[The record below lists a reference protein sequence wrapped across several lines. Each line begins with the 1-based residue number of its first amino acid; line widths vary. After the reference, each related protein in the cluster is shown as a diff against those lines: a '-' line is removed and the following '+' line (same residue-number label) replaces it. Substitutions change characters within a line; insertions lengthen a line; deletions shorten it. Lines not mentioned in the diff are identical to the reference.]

1 MKKNILLLM
10 VMLLSTVTANAVNWQ
25 FIPND
30 NNMNLMIDE
39 DSVRYIN
46 NNETYYAIRFK
57 VLDNPEKVAYI
68 KSNSETGYIGIIETG
83 DYTEKSYKPHSVFYN
98 AHVFMKPLKEDSFL
112 TYANDYVSSLLI
124 DSNIAEN
131 INDEENIKPVSY
143 KGLDTQ
149 AFLAQVRSKLWQN
162 WNPPKNN
169 VNATIMVT
177 LGTDGSLQNYKFTK
191 ESGDEETD
199 RSIISAIEQTV
210 PYIKFPH
217 SVKNSSA
224 ANFQFT
230 FDKKLFKK
238 SVY

>member
-1 MKKNILLLM
+1 
-10 VMLLSTVTANAVNWQ
+10 
-25 FIPND
+25 
-30 NNMNLMIDE
+30 
-39 DSVRYIN
+39 
-46 NNETYYAIRFK
+46 
-57 VLDNPEKVAYI
+57 
-68 KSNSETGYIGIIETG
+68 
-83 DYTEKSYKPHSVFYN
+83 
-98 AHVFMKPLKEDSFL
+98 MKPLKEDSFL

-217 SVKNSSA
+217 SVKNGSA